1 MASCVILRRMSH
13 PSSLAPPLAAAAQFL
28 VDLKRTHFCG
38 ALRASDVGKSDVVL
52 MGWVATRRD
61 HGGRVFI
68 DLRDRTGITQ
78 VVFGPDLDP
87 ESHALAG
94 ELRSEFCIGIAG
106 RVISRGDNVNSKLPT
121 GEIEVEATRLHIFS
135 RAETPPFEVS
145 DDTEAGE
152 AVRLKYRYLD
162 LRRPALQKNFFV
174 RSQLYRATREYFHAN
189 DFSELETPFMV
200 KYTPGGARNFLVPSR
215 LNPGHFYA
223 LAESPQIF
231 KQLFMVAGFDRYFQI
246 VRCFRDEDLRL
257 DRQPEFTQID
267 VEMSFVAEEDVYRI
281 MEGLCAR
288 IWKDVLGVT
297 VPTPFAR
304 IPYDEA
310 MAKYGVDKPDLRFG
324 LPLTDVTEVLKPLNG
339 GGVPLFT
346 GALEQKGIIKA
357 LRLPA
362 ENAGS
367 LSRTEADKLEEF
379 VKGFGARGL
388 ARAKVADGGEW
399 TQSPLAKNI
408 TPEARA
414 AVNAAFGATPG
425 DYLFFQFGRAK
436 LVNAVLGGLRLHL
449 GNKLG
454 LVPKNHWNFCWV
466 TEFPLFDHDE
476 EKKQYVAAHHPF
488 TAPREADVPLLESD
502 PGRVKA
508 RAYDLVINGNEIAG
522 GSLRIYQRDVQAK
535 VFAALGLT
543 EDDFRAKFGFL
554 LDAFKYGAPPHGGI
568 AFGLD
573 RLAMLLCGA
582 DSLRDVIAFPKTQK
596 GTDLMTDAPTS
607 VSDAQLEEL
616 HVRLAATVKPTGQ
629 SGE

>member
-1 MASCVILRRMSH
+1 
-13 PSSLAPPLAAAAQFL
+13 
-28 VDLKRTHFCG
+28 
-38 ALRASDVGKSDVVL
+38 

-68 DLRDRTGITQ
+68 DLRDRSGITQ
-78 VVFGPDLDP
+78 VVFGPDVDKDA
-87 ESHALAG
+87 HALAG
-94 ELRSEFCIGIAG
+94 ELRSEFCIAVAG
-106 RVISRGDNVNSKLPT
+106 RVISRGPNVNPKLPT

-135 RAETPPFEVS
+135 RAETPPFEIT

-152 AVRLKYRYLD
+152 SVRLKYRYLD

-189 DFSELETPFMV
+189 GFSEMETPFMV

-267 VEMSFVAEEDVYRI
+267 VELSFCDEEDVYKT
-281 MEGLCAR
+281 MEGLIAR
-288 IWKDVLGVT
+288 IWKDVHGVT
-297 VPTPFAR
+297 IPTPFPR
-304 IPYDEA
+304 LSYDEA
-310 MAKYGVDKPDLRFG
+310 MDKYGVDKPDVRFG
-324 LPLTDVTEVLKPLNG
+324 LPLTDVTATLKPLSG
-339 GGVPLFT
+339 GGVPLFAT
-346 GALEQKGIIKA
+346 ALEGKGIIKA

-362 ENAGS
+362 ENAGT

-388 ARAKVADGGEW
+388 ARAKVAENGEW
-399 TQSPLAKNI
+399 TQSPLAKSI

-414 AVNAAFGATPG
+414 AVNAAVGATPG
-425 DYLFFQFGRAK
+425 DYLFFQFGRPK

-449 GNKLG
+449 GHKLG
-454 LVPKNHWNFCWV
+454 LVPKGQWNFLWI
-466 TEFPLFDHDE
+466 TGFPLFDLAEGQPGHEDAHGRL
-476 EKKQYVAAHHPF
+476 VAAHHPF
-488 TAPREADVPLLESD
+488 TAPRSEDVPLLESD
-502 PGRVKA
+502 PGKVKA
-508 RAYDLVINGNEIAG
+508 RAYDLVLNGNEIAG

-543 EDDFRAKFGFL
+543 EADFRAKFGFL
-554 LDAFKYGAPPHGGI
+554 LDAFKFGPPPHGGI
-568 AFGLD
+568 AFGVD

-596 GTDLMTDAPTS
+596 GTDLMTDAPTP
-607 VSDAQLEEL
+607 VSDEQLEEL
-616 HVRLAATVKPTGQ
+616 YVRLAPTIKKEG
-629 SGE
+629 

>member
-1 MASCVILRRMSH
+1 MSL
-13 PSSLAPPLAAAAQFL
+13 SSTPPLAETGPPFDFL
-28 VDLKRTHFCG
+28 RTLKRTHRCG
-38 ALRASDVGKSDVVL
+38 ELRAADVGKNDVVL

-78 VVFGPDLDP
+78 VTFGPDFGP
-87 ESHALAG
+87 EAHALAG
-94 ELRSEFCIGIAG
+94 ELRSEFCIAVVG
-106 RVISRGDNVNSKLPT
+106 RVISRGDNVNAKLPT

-135 RAETPPFEVS
+135 RSETPPFEIS

-152 AVRLKYRYLD
+152 SVRLKYRYLD
-162 LRRPALQKNFFV
+162 LRRPALQKNFFM
-174 RSQLYRATREYFHAN
+174 RSQLYRATREYFFAN
-189 DFSELETPFMV
+189 EFSEMETPFMV

-267 VEMSFVAEEDVYRI
+267 VEMSFVDEEDVYRI
-281 MEGLCAR
+281 MEGLVAR

-297 VPTPFAR
+297 IPTPFAR
-304 IPYDEA
+304 IAYDDA
-310 MAKYGVDKPDLRFG
+310 MGKYGVDKPDLRFG
-324 LPLTDVTEVLKPLNG
+324 LPLTDLTATLKPLNG
-339 GGVPLFT
+339 GGVPLFAT
-346 GALEQKGIIKA
+346 ALEHNGIIKA

-399 TQSPLAKNI
+399 TQSPLAKSV

-414 AVNAAFGATPG
+414 AVNAAVGATPG
-425 DYLFFQFGRAK
+425 DYLFFQFGRPK

-454 LVPKNHWNFCWV
+454 LVDKKQWNFSWV
-466 TEFPLFDHDE
+466 TSFPLFDHDE
-476 EKKQYVAAHHPF
+476 EKKTLVAAHHPF
-488 TAPREADVPLLESD
+488 TAPRPEDVPLLETE
-502 PGRVKA
+502 PHKVQA
-508 RAYDLVINGNEIAG
+508 RAYDLVLNGNEIAG

-535 VFAALGLT
+535 VFAALGLS
-543 EDDFRAKFGFL
+543 EEDFRAKFGFL
-554 LDAFKYGAPPHGGI
+554 LDAFKYGPPPHGGI
-568 AFGLD
+568 AFGVD

-582 DSLRDVIAFPKTQK
+582 DSLRDVITFPKTQK
-596 GTDLMTDAPTS
+596 GTDLMTDAPTA

-616 HVRLAATVKPTGQ
+616 HVRLAPTVKP

>member
-1 MASCVILRRMSH
+1 MSVG
-13 PSSLAPPLAAAAQFL
+13 SSGRGSGSQFL
-28 VDLKRTHFCG
+28 VDLKRTHRCG
-38 ALRASDVGKSDVVL
+38 ELRAANLGDEVVL

-78 VVFGPDLDP
+78 VVFGPDVDA
-87 ESHALAG
+87 EAHTLAG
-94 ELRSEFCIGIAG
+94 ELRSEFCIAIAG
-106 RVISRGDNVNSKLPT
+106 RVISRGDNANAKLPT
-121 GEIEVEATRLHIFS
+121 GEIELEATRLHIFS
-135 RAETPPFEVS
+135 RSETPPFEIS

-152 AVRLKYRYLD
+152 SVRLKHRYLD
-162 LRRPALQKNFFV
+162 LRRPALQQNFLV
-174 RSQLYRATREYFHAN
+174 RSKLYRATRDYFYENEFA
-189 DFSELETPFMV
+189 ELETPFMV

-281 MEGLCAR
+281 MEGLVAR
-288 IWKDVLGVT
+288 IWKDVLGVEIAR
-297 VPTPFAR
+297 PFQR
-304 IPYDEA
+304 MSYDEA
-310 MAKYGVDKPDLRFG
+310 MGRYGVDKPDLRFG
-324 LPLTDVTEVLKPLNG
+324 LPLTDVTETLRPMSG
-339 GGVPLFT
+339 GGVPLFA
-346 GALEQKGIIKA
+346 GALEQHGIIKA
-357 LRLPA
+357 LRLPV
-362 ENAGS
+362 ENAAT

-388 ARAKVADGGEW
+388 ARAKVGDNGEW
-399 TQSPLAKNI
+399 TQSPLAKSI
-408 TPEARA
+408 TPEARQA
-414 AVNAAFGATPG
+414 INAALGATAG
-425 DYLFFQFGRAK
+425 DYLFFQFGRPK

-454 LVPKNHWNFCWV
+454 LVDKSTPWRFLWV
-466 TEFPLFDHDE
+466 TDFPLFDHDE
-476 EKKQYVAAHHPF
+476 EKKSYVAAHHPF
-488 TAPREADVPLLESD
+488 TAPRDEDVPLLQSD
-502 PGRVKA
+502 PGRVRA
-508 RAYDLVINGNEIAG
+508 RAYDLVLNGNEIAG
-522 GSLRIYQRDVQAK
+522 GSLRIHQRDVQAK
-535 VFAALGLT
+535 VFAALGLSD
-543 EDDFRAKFGFL
+543 EDFRAKFGFL
-554 LDAFKYGAPPHGGI
+554 LDAFKFGPPPHGGI

-596 GTDLMTDAPTS
+596 GTDPMTDAPTA

-616 HVRLAATVKPTGQ
+616 HVRLAPTVKPHA
-629 SGE
+629 

>member
-1 MASCVILRRMSH
+1 MASCVILRRMSQ
-13 PSSLAPPLAAAAQFL
+13 PQFM
-28 VDLKRTHFCG
+28 VELKRTHACG
-38 ALRASDVGKSDVVL
+38 ALRAGDVGKNDVVL

-78 VVFGPDLDP
+78 VVFGPDVDKDA
-87 ESHALAG
+87 HALAG
-94 ELRSEFCIGIAG
+94 ELRSEFCIAVAG
-106 RVISRGDNVNSKLPT
+106 RVISRGDNVNAKLPT

-152 AVRLKYRYLD
+152 SVRLKYRYLD
-162 LRRPALQKNFFV
+162 LRRPSLQKNFFV

-189 DFSELETPFMV
+189 EFSELETPFMV

-281 MEGLCAR
+281 MEGLIAR

-297 VPTPFAR
+297 VKTPFAR
-304 IPYDEA
+304 VPYDEA

-324 LPLTDVTEVLKPLNG
+324 LHLTDLTETLKPLSG
-339 GGVPLFT
+339 GGVPLFA

-388 ARAKVADGGEW
+388 ARCKVADGCEW
-399 TQSPLAKNI
+399 TQTPLAKNI
-408 TPEARA
+408 TPEARQA
-414 AVNAAFGATPG
+414 INAALGCTTG
-425 DYLFFQFGRAK
+425 DYVFFQFGRPK

-454 LVPKNHWNFCWV
+454 LVDKSQWKFLWV
-466 TEFPLFDHDE
+466 TQFPLFDHDE
-476 EKKQYVAAHHPF
+476 DHKGFVAAHHPF
-488 TAPREADVPLLESD
+488 TAPRDEDVPLLESD
-502 PGRVKA
+502 PGKVKA
-508 RAYDLVINGNEIAG
+508 RAYDLVLNGNEIAG
-522 GSLRIYQRDVQAK
+522 GSLRIFQRDVQAK

-543 EDDFRAKFGFL
+543 EADFRAKFGFL
-554 LDAFKYGAPPHGGI
+554 LDAFKYGTPPHGGI
-568 AFGLD
+568 ALGLD
-573 RLAMLLCGA
+573 RLALLLCGA

-596 GTDLMTDAPTS
+596 GTDLMTDAPS
-607 VSDAQLEEL
+607 GVAKKQLDEL
-616 HVRLAATVKPTGQ
+616 FIQLKPDVG
-629 SGE
+629 GGK